1 LLSLKDILS
10 KPEPIVVVYHQNCM
24 DGFAAA
30 YCAWHVLGDRATY
43 LPKQYGDV
51 FDGLPPGKLSI
62 IMVDVS
68 FPKDIMDMV
77 AADHNLVVLDH
88 HKTAQAALQG
98 AQAAL
103 QGAQYALFD
112 MNKSGAMLAY
122 EYFRPEL
129 PRGQGLE
136 FIEYIQDRDL
146 WKWEKVQSREF
157 SAGLQSYDFDFQVWS
172 ELTVVGLTRAGHD
185 ILRFLK
191 QQVERI
197 GKQAYDCHFNGVPGK
212 IVNSPVFQSE
222 LGEHLLAAHPE
233 IRFASIV
240 YENTACER
248 VFSLR
253 SRTIEGKAELDVSE
267 MAKQMGGG
275 GHPAAAGF
283 KIAPKVDEDRNEKKP
298 QSFSHVAP
306 VAA

>member
-1 LLSLKDILS
+1 VLSLKDLLS

-24 DGFAAA
+24 DGFASA

-88 HKTAQAALQG
+88 HKTAEAALK
-98 AQAAL
+98 
-103 QGAQYALFD
+103 GAQYALFD

-172 ELTVVGLTRAGHD
+172 ALTVVGLTRAGHD

-212 IVNSPVFQSE
+212 IVNSPLFQSE
-222 LGEHLLAAHPE
+222 LGEHLLTVHPE
-233 IRFASIV
+233 IKFASIV
-240 YENTACER
+240 YENAAREQ

-253 SRTIEGKAELDVSE
+253 SRMIGGKAELDVSE

-283 KIAPKVDEDRNEKKP
+283 KIAPKVDEEHNEEVP
-298 QSFSHVAP
+298 PPLALVAP

>member
-1 LLSLKDILS
+1 MLSLKDILS

-98 AQAAL
+98 AQ
-103 QGAQYALFD
+103 YALFD

-157 SAGLQSYDFDFQVWS
+157 SAGLQSYDFDFRVWS
-172 ELTVVGLTRAGHD
+172 ELTVMGLTRAGHD

-191 QQVERI
+191 QQVDRI

-212 IVNSPVFQSE
+212 IVNSPIFQSE

-233 IRFASIV
+233 IKFASIV
-240 YENTACER
+240 YENAAREQ

-253 SRTIEGKAELDVSE
+253 SRMIEGKAELDVSE

-283 KIAPKVDEDRNEKKP
+283 KIAPKVDEERNEEVP
-298 QSFSHVAP
+298 PPALVAP